1 MFVRRRRVNK
11 PALVMAVPSVF
22 LLLVSIFG
30 FSSPVKALTP
40 VFESTAAAKVT
51 LGSLASRTQCAA
63 LSRAGIGPYT
73 MTGTDATSN
82 SSYSYVTDKNYASG
96 TAQFYE
102 GQESPNQSLSYTTS
116 TGQTYSGRNGVI
128 KLVSQGYI
136 SYSNTCNNHSTY
148 GSAFGP
154 EIWSEPF
161 PATANQSISFD
172 WAAAG
177 GYDDYEAYGYLV
189 KVSAS
194 GNTYDYGSSANSTLV
209 SYGRGQNQSWVTSTG
224 IVPSTGY
231 YRFRFVNGSYDATG
245 GQALGATMYID
256 SAISVASAN
265 TITFAQPSDIV
276 TSSSNQTF
284 TVSATATSGLSVTF
298 TSSTTGK
305 CTVGSSTD
313 SSGTSTATVT
323 VLASQTGTCTIST
336 NSSSNNSYVAA
347 ATVSQSFT
355 LLAGSTAPTTS
366 GGTSM
371 SGTVA
376 YGETLTA
383 VDGTWGDG
391 GSAVTATTYQWQ
403 SCTPSSCTWAN
414 ISSATSSTYVI
425 SSDDVAKQIRVAVTK
440 TNSIGSLTANSAASI
455 TVPAPT
461 SVIVAN
467 LSDTSDSG
475 SLRWAITTAN
485 ASATINTITF
495 ASGNTGTITLTS
507 ALPAIS
513 DNLTITGAGL
523 TSTIID
529 GNNLYRPFNISSG
542 KSLTI
547 SDMTLKKGQATNGG
561 LVNNG
566 AGTFSATDVRF
577 TGMTAGS
584 AVFNNGGGSVST
596 LTDTTFDYLYV
607 GIAGDYGSTPSA
619 LSQTDSD
626 YTNRTYVYDS
636 VFSNNT
642 YGISGE
648 RFFKINNTQFI
659 SNTQVGAELG
669 GLNRQQVTNST
680 FTSNGIGVYFSS
692 WIPTGWAVGAGNQT
706 VSGNTFNGNTTAIQ
720 FANNWNTGSS
730 MYNGVSANSF
740 STATG
745 NTFGASTSNATTFSG
760 SGYVESG
767 NTITAAYL
775 NAVTNLTAVA
785 NVDGSV
791 DLDWDASAA
800 SNTAIY
806 AYSVSFYDLTVIGGA
821 TSGGWGVWTNQGTNY
836 SLSTGMFSG
845 INPVTTGYGPVR
857 FGIKAGNQ
865 SCFSNQG
872 VGSCVY
878 GPEVT
883 VDATVIDP
891 TPVTTTTTTATT
903 VPVYVPPVVVIPPV
917 DTGTTSTSVV
927 PVVVTPPD
935 GTTVPLPQYPEPETE
950 STTVTLPVGTLP
962 GIVLPTITVPVTTV
976 IVPVTTVTVPTAFP
990 NVIGLPSDFN
1000 KLPSNA
1006 TSTQIG
1012 AVIEEVN
1019 FTEVTDKTFGKTVDA
1034 VFDNI
1039 NKPED
1044 VANVIGAFL
1053 EADVSSKQLDAVL
1066 DKVFDGPMTA
1076 NETTKILEGLL
1087 DGPVTATQLE
1097 TIMDKVFEDISDT
1110 KNTIA
1115 VLGALLDGPLS
1126 KQELGSVMEAVFSE
1140 EATVTQM
1147 SAVVGDL
1154 LNQKLDVKELDA
1166 VFEAAF
1172 DGDLSDKETIDLIVD
1187 VLAENL
1193 TSEALGSALG
1203 AVFDDEVSN
1212 EVLVETFTA
1221 VLGTELD
1228 KESVGV
1234 IVNVLESESISEAQ
1248 VATVVTLIIE
1258 QEGGV
1263 DSEQATELA
1272 TSPKVLESID
1282 GEQAASVF
1290 NAIVVAEVSEEA
1302 GAAISEA
1309 LTEAPT
1315 DVKESFEEEINVFAG
1330 VFDTYT
1336 AIGSSI
1342 DVGTRR
1348 SVIAVNLVTST
1359 VALAAAA
1366 GGIPTPGP
1374 SAPSAPRQDVAA
1386 RREEEETEEGGAIEG
1401 ESPDWIKQISI
1412 YKYEDGVRVM
1422 DWKNFARKFVYGVMA
1437 SGFTLAGATVMYFT
1451 LSGFTQKIALWGTL
1465 LAFTASMYLHMKEP
1479 DEG

>member
-11 PALVMAVPSVF
+11 PALIMAVPSVF

-30 FSSPVKALTP
+30 FSAPVQALSP

-51 LGSLASRTQCAA
+51 LGSLASRTQCAV
-63 LSRAGIGPYT
+63 LGKQGIGPYT
-73 MTGTDATSN
+73 MTGTDATSGD
-82 SSYSYVTDKNYASG
+82 SYSYVTDKNY
-96 TAQFYE
+96 TREQQLYE
-102 GQESPNQSLSYTTS
+102 GQESATQNLSYTTS
-116 TGQTYSGRNGVI
+116 TGQTYSGRSGVI
-128 KLVSQGYI
+128 RLFSSGII
-136 SYSNTCNNHSTY
+136 SYANTCNNHGTY

-154 EIWSEPF
+154 EIWTEPF

-177 GYDDYEAYGYLV
+177 GGDDYEAYGYLV
-189 KVSAS
+189 QVSAS
-194 GNTYDYGSSANSTLV
+194 GNTYDYGSSATSTLV
-209 SYGRGQNQSWVTSTG
+209 SYGRGQNQSWVTSSG

-245 GQALGATMYID
+245 GQALGASMYID

-265 TITFAQPSDIV
+265 SITFAQPADIV

-323 VLASQTGTCTIST
+323 VLASQTGTCTISA

-403 SCTPSSCTWAN
+403 SCTPSSCTWTN
-414 ISSATSSTYVI
+414 ISGATSSTYAVG
-425 SSDDVAKQIRVAVTK
+425 SDDVAKQIRVRVTK

-455 TVPAPT
+455 TVPTPT
-461 SVIVAN
+461 SVIVTN
-467 LSDTSDSG
+467 LLDTSGSG

-561 LVNNG
+561 LVYNG
-566 AGTFSATDVRF
+566 SGTFSATDVRF

-584 AVFNNGGGSVST
+584 AVFNNNNYSVST
-596 LTDTTFDYLYV
+596 LTDTTFDYLYI

-619 LSQTDSD
+619 LSQTDTD

-642 YGISGE
+642 YGISGQ
-648 RFFKINNTQFI
+648 RFFKINNTQF
-659 SNTQVGAELG
+659 SNNTQAGASLG

-680 FTSNGIGVYFSS
+680 FTSNGTGVYLSS
-692 WIPTGWAVGAGNQT
+692 WIPTSWAVGAGNQT

-720 FANNWNTGSS
+720 FANNWNNGSS
-730 MYNGVSANSF
+730 VYNGVSANSF
-740 STATG
+740 STASG
-745 NTFGASTSNATTFSG
+745 NTFGNTSANTNNFSG

-767 NTITAAYL
+767 NTIT
-775 NAVTNLTAVA
+775 
-785 NVDGSV
+785 
-791 DLDWDASAA
+791 
-800 SNTAIY
+800 
-806 AYSVSFYDLTVIGGA
+806 
-821 TSGGWGVWTNQGTNY
+821 
-836 SLSTGMFSG
+836 
-845 INPVTTGYGPVR
+845 
-857 FGIKAGNQ
+857 
-865 SCFSNQG
+865 
-872 VGSCVY
+872 
-878 GPEVT
+878 
-883 VDATVIDP
+883 
-891 TPVTTTTTTATT
+891 TTTTTTSSTTTSTTSTTSTTTTT
-903 VPVYVPPVVVIPPV
+903 VPTTTTTTVYVPPVVVVIPPV
-917 DTGTTSTSVV
+917 DTGTTSTSVS

-935 GTTVPLPQYPEPETE
+935 DTTVPLPQLPEPETE
-950 STTVTLPVGTLP
+950 STTVTLPVGTEPETALP
-962 GIVLPTITVPVTTV
+962 GIVIPPVGTEPETVVVIIPPGEVTLPEAGEAISTGELAGILDNAFTPDASTEEM
-976 IVPVTTVTVPTAFP
+976 TA
-990 NVIGLPSDFN
+990 VLDGLLDADLTPKQFDAVVD
-1000 KLPSNA
+1000 A
-1006 TSTQIG
+1006 TLGSLEEPGADVG
-1012 AVIEEVN
+1012 AVINSFLGADLSDKE
-1019 FTEVTDKTFGKTVDA
+1019 FTK
-1034 VFDNI
+1034 
-1039 NKPED
+1039 
-1044 VANVIGAFL
+1044 
-1053 EADVSSKQLDAVL
+1053 VL
-1066 DKVFDGPMTA
+1066 D
-1076 NETTKILEGLL
+1076 
-1087 DGPVTATQLE
+1087 
-1097 TIMDKVFEDISDT
+1097 
-1110 KNTIA
+1110 
-1115 VLGALLDGPLS
+1115 
-1126 KQELGSVMEAVFSE
+1126 AVFSE
-1140 EATVTQM
+1140 DVSSEVFTEALTTMLGADLSDKELDKVLDAAFSETTSPEAM
-1147 SAVVGDL
+1147 VSALSSIFDGPVSGADVLKVMGAVFDEDISVQDTKAVLGDL
-1154 LNQKLDVKELDA
+1154 LETNLSASEAEA
-1166 VFEAAF
+1166 VFDSVF
-1172 DGDLSDKETIDLIVD
+1172 DGDLSDAETIDLIVD
-1187 VLAENL
+1187 VLKDGLTAEL
-1193 TSEALGSALG
+1193 LSSVLG
-1203 AVFDDEVSN
+1203 AVFDESVST
-1212 EVLVETFTA
+1212 EVLIETFTA
-1221 VLGTELD
+1221 VLDGELNA
-1228 KESVGV
+1228 ESVGV
-1234 IVNVLESESISEAQ
+1234 IVDVLESDTITGEQ
-1248 VATVVTLIIE
+1248 VAQVVTLVIE
-1258 QEGGV
+1258 QEGGIE
-1263 DSEQATELA
+1263 SGQATELA
-1272 TSPKVLESID
+1272 TSAKVLESID
-1282 GEQAASVF
+1282 GEQASAVF
-1290 NAIVVAEVSEEA
+1290 NAIVVSEVSEED

-1309 LTEAPT
+1309 LTDAPT

-1336 AIGSSI
+1336 ALGSSI

-1401 ESPDWIKQISI
+1401 EGPDWIKRISI

-1479 DEG
+1479 DSD